1 MKYFIVQN
9 IARVAPSGWGN
20 KIFIL
25 TFIIIKIT
33 QNSQMKIIFMIE

>member
-9 IARVAPSGWGN
+9 IARAALSGLRH

>member
-9 IARVAPSGWGN
+9 IARVVPSSLGH

-33 QNSQMKIIFMIE
+33 QNSQMIR